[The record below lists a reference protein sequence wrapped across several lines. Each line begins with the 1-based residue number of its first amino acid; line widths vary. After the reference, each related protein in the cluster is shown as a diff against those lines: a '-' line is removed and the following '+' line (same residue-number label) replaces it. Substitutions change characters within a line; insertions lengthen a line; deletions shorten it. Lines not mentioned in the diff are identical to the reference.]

1 MISREILLQVLR
13 IIKRVVVILIALLS
27 GTAIGS
33 CSGFHPLGIMF
44 HF

>member
-1 MISREILLQVLR
+1 MISREILLQILR
-13 IIKRVVVILIALLS
+13 IIKRIIVILIALLS

-33 CSGFHPLGIMF
+33 CSGFHPFGIMF